1 MIRELRG
8 FPRIGPSRGRGGD
21 KGAYPTDIPPV
32 SRFLNILFVFSVLCG
47 SASAALPNIV
57 FIMSDDHAYEAVSCY
72 GSWLKDDVVT
82 PNIDRLAKEG
92 MRFTNF
98 ACNNSICSPSR
109 ASFLSGQYSHKNGC
123 TGLNGA
129 IRKDAPIFASEL
141 GKAGYQTALFGKWHL
156 KNVPDYFQ
164 TYKVVKGQGKYFDPT
179 FLTRKGTEKKTG
191 YSSDV
196 YTDEALSWL
205 KAHDEKK
212 PFLLCLQFK
221 APHHD
226 YSYAKR
232 HDNFLEGH
240 TFPEPATLHEDVT
253 KTSAL
258 LKNPYWA
265 HMSRNRAYYGRHWK
279 DNKPPM
285 RPVTDH
291 KDTRAVTSAA
301 YQHMMLK
308 YARCVAGVDENVG
321 RVLKYLD
328 DQQLSEDT
336 IVIYTSDQG
345 YWLGQHGFY
354 DKRLILDTSL
364 KMPFVVRFP
373 GHIKAGTLNEN
384 LCANVDLAPTL
395 LDYAGIEIPKT
406 MQGRSLRPLLEGT
419 SADDWREALWYCY
432 WGGAPNHWGVRTDR
446 YTLVKFPGTDEIE
459 FYDNEKDPDQTR
471 NIAQEADYAS
481 SIRVCEAQLA
491 RLMKEV
497 DILPAEL
504 PKKATSKHPAGPW
517 TPEQGN
523 PDDQKRPKRK
533 PARK

>member
-1 MIRELRG
+1 
-8 FPRIGPSRGRGGD
+8 
-21 KGAYPTDIPPV
+21 
-32 SRFLNILFVFSVLCG
+32 
-47 SASAALPNIV
+47 
-57 FIMSDDHAYEAVSCY
+57 
-72 GSWLKDDVVT
+72 
-82 PNIDRLAKEG
+82 
-92 MRFTNF
+92 
-98 ACNNSICSPSR
+98 
-109 ASFLSGQYSHKNGC
+109 
-123 TGLNGA
+123 
-129 IRKDAPIFASEL
+129 
-141 GKAGYQTALFGKWHL
+141 
-156 KNVPDYFQ
+156 
-164 TYKVVKGQGKYFDPT
+164 
-179 FLTRKGTEKKTG
+179 
-191 YSSDV
+191 
-196 YTDEALSWL
+196 
-205 KAHDEKK
+205 
-212 PFLLCLQFK
+212 
-221 APHHD
+221 
-226 YSYAKR
+226 
-232 HDNFLEGH
+232 
-240 TFPEPATLHEDVT
+240 
-253 KTSAL
+253 
-258 LKNPYWA
+258 
-265 HMSRNRAYYGRHWK
+265 
-279 DNKPPM
+279 
-285 RPVTDH
+285 
-291 KDTRAVTSAA
+291 
-301 YQHMMLK
+301 MMLK

-328 DQQLSEDT
+328 DQKLSEDT

-373 GHIKAGTLNEN
+373 GRIKPGSLNEN

-395 LDYAGIEIPKT
+395 LDYAGIEFPKA

-419 SADDWREALWYCY
+419 PADDWREALWYCY

-497 DILPAEL
+497 AILPAEL

-523 PDDQKRPKRK
+523 PDDKKRPKRK

>member
-1 MIRELRG
+1 MTKALIL
-8 FPRIGPSRGRGGD
+8 D
-21 KGAYPTDIPPV
+21 DIPPV
-32 SRFLNILFVFSVLCG
+32 SRFLIILCLLSVLCG
-47 SASAALPNIV
+47 STSAAPPNIV

-72 GSWLKDDVVT
+72 GSWLKDHVVT

-92 MRFTNF
+92 MRFNNF

-129 IRKDAPIFASEL
+129 IRKNAPIFATEL

-205 KAHDEKK
+205 KARDEKK

-279 DNKPPM
+279 DRKPPM

-328 DQQLSEDT
+328 EQKLNEDT

-373 GHIKAGTLNEN
+373 GRIKPGSLNEK

-395 LDYAGIEIPKT
+395 LDYAGIEIRGHARP
-406 MQGRSLRPLLEGT
+406 QPASAPGGNAARRLARGPLVLLLGWRPEPLGSADRPLHPGQVSRHRRDRVLRQRKGSRSDPQHRAGGRLRFLDPGLRGAARAPDEG
-419 SADDWREALWYCY
+419 SRDPSR
-432 WGGAPNHWGVRTDR
+432 RT
-446 YTLVKFPGTDEIE
+446 
-459 FYDNEKDPDQTR
+459 
-471 NIAQEADYAS
+471 AQEGNSQQAS
-481 SIRVCEAQLA
+481 R
-491 RLMKEV
+491 RTM
-497 DILPAEL
+497 DP
-504 PKKATSKHPAGPW
+504 
-517 TPEQGN
+517 
-523 PDDQKRPKRK
+523 
-533 PARK
+533 